1 MVEVVSSPLGL
12 GQDFKLTKRSVAI
25 FMFFV
30 KLTHNLIDPQTTNFS
45 GFQGFGI
52 WNQNLR

>member
-30 KLTHNLIDPQTTNFS
+30 KLTHNLIDPQTTNFWAS
-45 GFQGFGI
+45 GF
-52 WNQNLR
+52 WNLESKS